1 MNSEIAEYINKN
13 YDKYLRIAYGYN
25 KDKTEDPRDILQEC
39 LMYVCEMDIEK
50 QNKIAPYFEYYLI
63 QMIKFSSISKTSKY
77 QQKYNKI
84 LLNKNIEVES
94 VNDLDKMIC
103 DDEIE
108 NDLKINKIK
117 EILEKDCTWYERE
130 VFLQYVTTGKS
141 FKAFERDTKIPAS
154 SLFNTYRN
162 VKEKIKEKIEL
173 WHDQKK

>member
-1 MNSEIAEYINKN
+1 MNSEIAECINKN
-13 YDKYLRIAYGYN
+13 YDKYLRISYGYN

-63 QMIKFSSISKTSKY
+63 QMIKYSSISKTSKY
-77 QQKYNKI
+77 QQKYNKL
-84 LLNKNIEVES
+84 LLNKSIIVES
-94 VNDLDKMIC
+94 IADLDEMIC
-103 DDEIE
+103 DDEID
-108 NDLKINKIK
+108 NVIKINKIK

-154 SLFNTYRN
+154 SLFNTYKK
-162 VKEKIKEKIEL
+162 VKEMIKEKI
-173 WHDQKK
+173 